1 MHTWQFWMVVV
12 FDVTLLIM
20 RDADLYDDIAIYVKR
35 HTGGL
40 GLLVMRVGELLVGPD
55 MASVSDGTRRSA
67 QQRSPTEKQRA
78 EVKRE
83 LTENCIVSEL
93 LASMVLFVMVLTD
106 MLLDAWRV
114 PGYGAVLNNFNATSL
129 DEDDAIHT
137 KRMNA
142 LAVYTVIML
151 CQIVGIFIS
160 HQVRR
165 HVLNPLPHQSNVVFA
180 P

>member
-93 LASMVLFVMVLTD
+93 LASMVLFVMVLTLSPYVA
-106 MLLDAWRV
+106 LLAGILFAAPPEMR
-114 PGYGAVLNNFNATSL
+114 AV
-129 DEDDAIHT
+129 AI
-137 KRMNA
+137 NV
-142 LAVYTVIML
+142 LWWLGVLLWFFQAVFL
-151 CQIVGIFIS
+151 FCS
-160 HQVRR
+160 
-165 HVLNPLPHQSNVVFA
+165 
-180 P
+180 